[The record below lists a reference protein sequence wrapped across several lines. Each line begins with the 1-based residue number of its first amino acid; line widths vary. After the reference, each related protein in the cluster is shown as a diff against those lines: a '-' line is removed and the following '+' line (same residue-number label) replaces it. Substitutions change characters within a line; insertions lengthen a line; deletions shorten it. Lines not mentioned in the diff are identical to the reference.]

1 MPANKENVISSN
13 LNFTFKKEDMTPK
26 KLSNNNMNEIKF
38 KDSRFKANQTNN
50 KNILNDNNSKLP
62 IQQDNND
69 SLKSES
75 SIYSSSN
82 KTEKIEEEN
91 SSKCFI
97 TLKNINANFSKQIR
111 KKILKR
117 KKLQNLKKLIKIKKS
132 YNKKSKQNLESN
144 KNSDSLIIENNINYS
159 ICSSNNKILSQL
171 SDITEGDFSSSI
183 FKIPTF
189 PLESFKIELSES
201 FEIKSSYCNINLLTK
216 GEMIKNIK
224 YKKFIENLINEQ
236 YNKYKI
242 NDNNYK
248 QIFSFIPNTKK
259 KENKNDECLKFCEGE
274 NKNYKDNILFSDR
287 RLKSFPKKNQTKVL
301 SEESNNLSSKKL
313 ENINYQVT
321 QTCENQSNSLS
332 NKKLNQKYK
341 CFSKVVE
348 KSDNLKK
355 NKMNDTELKRQE
367 MVNSKNNIIEP
378 RTVKKDSNQKKLFY
392 SFSNQIKN
400 RNNNKLK
407 AKKTINYLYKYL
419 DYNSK
424 DLNSKT
430 FKNSSI
436 NKSNYDNSFS
446 NIFDKNNNEDERMK
460 NCILY

>member
-1 MPANKENVISSN
+1 M
-13 LNFTFKKEDMTPK
+13 
-26 KLSNNNMNEIKF
+26 
-38 KDSRFKANQTNN
+38 
-50 KNILNDNNSKLP
+50 
-62 IQQDNND
+62 
-69 SLKSES
+69 
-75 SIYSSSN
+75 
-82 KTEKIEEEN
+82 
-91 SSKCFI
+91 
-97 TLKNINANFSKQIR
+97 
-111 KKILKR
+111 
-117 KKLQNLKKLIKIKKS
+117 KIKK
-132 YNKKSKQNLESN
+132 NKKSKKNNNSESFIN
-144 KNSDSLIIENNINYS
+144 ENNLNNS

-171 SDITEGDFSSSI
+171 SDITEGDFPSSI
-183 FKIPTF
+183 INNRNFH
-189 PLESFKIELSES
+189 LDSFKIELSES
-201 FEIKSSYCNINLLTK
+201 FEIKSSYSNINLLTK

-248 QIFSFIPNTKK
+248 QIFSFISNTKK

-287 RLKSFPKKNQTKVL
+287 RLKSFPKKGQTKVL
-301 SEESNNLSSKKL
+301 SEESNNLSSIKL
-313 ENINYQVT
+313 ENINYQFT
-321 QTCENQSNSLS
+321 QTCENPSNSLS
-332 NKKLNQKYK
+332 NKKLNQKFK
-341 CFSKVVE
+341 CSKILE
-348 KSDNLKK
+348 KSDNLDK
-355 NKMNDTELKRQE
+355 NKMNDTKLKRQE
-367 MVNSKNNIIEP
+367 MVNSKNYNIEP
-378 RTVKKDSNQKKLFY
+378 RTINKDSNKIKLFY

-407 AKKTINYLYKYL
+407 ANKTINYLYKYL